1 MYCLSEIAKDLFV
14 NLKDVNDKLKDKNRV
29 YEVFISEAGHTVDG
43 QPWLNVGN
51 RNGGLSVAIN
61 PEIADEFRKYFK
73 VERALDNFVVCHI
86 LVIGNCYFAVTG
98 TPVIWCV

>member
-1 MYCLSEIAKDLFV
+1 MRYSLVK
-14 NLKDVNDKLKDKNRV
+14 
-29 YEVFISEAGHTVDG
+29 GHTVDG

-73 VERALDNFVVCHI
+73 H
-86 LVIGNCYFAVTG
+86 
-98 TPVIWCV
+98 